1 MKVKIWNGK
10 CWWFDQTAHLR
21 WRHFFFSSLFQR
33 PEEHLLK
40 NQEFDREGYL
50 FLIERSTKVHCE
62 RSVQISSLFLSSS
75 DQIKLSAPQRSP
87 NITVNIEKT
96 SVSFAWSIS
105 RRPVRNRY
113 ADDRWPMLVPPTL
126 SLQLTPY
133 DLFVRHCL
141 VHPADEKVDK
151 RFMFDLHG
159 IEKGGPSDKMVGF
172 TFQAM
177 NEDEF
182 EGWVSITGGQINIS
196 KPQLSS
202 KTEMQS
208 KEVDSACT
216 AKTCVNFLQMN
227 WMIRV
232 LILWRSLFK
241 WLKVEV

>member
-1 MKVKIWNGK
+1 
-10 CWWFDQTAHLR
+10 
-21 WRHFFFSSLFQR
+21 
-33 PEEHLLK
+33 
-40 NQEFDREGYL
+40 
-50 FLIERSTKVHCE
+50 
-62 RSVQISSLFLSSS
+62 
-75 DQIKLSAPQRSP
+75 
-87 NITVNIEKT
+87 
-96 SVSFAWSIS
+96 
-105 RRPVRNRY
+105 
-113 ADDRWPMLVPPTL
+113 MLVPPTL

-141 VHPADEKVDK
+141 VHPADEKLDK

-208 KEVDSACT
+208 KEVHSTCTLKDIRRLPADELDDSGLDFV
-216 AKTCVNFLQMN
+216 KKSIQVIESRGLDEQGLYRLVGMQSKVNSVVAGHFGM
-227 WMIRV
+227 
-232 LILWRSLFK
+232 
-241 WLKVEV
+241 